1 MNRHYQILGAVIMLA
16 GGLLLGRQLKESR
29 LGNRPESF
37 GDTSG
42 TSSPRS
48 RADRTDSIKA
58 PERPMDLAAIR
69 ARLSSI
75 WNEGHGARELE
86 RLSAGQ
92 LRDLITELAT
102 RSGSGGNA
110 APDLMNLAAM
120 ELYKRE
126 GLAAADWITGTIPEG
141 AARRSL
147 LGAVISQAAREHPES
162 AKPWIN
168 KLEADYGRDA
178 IRAPIFNAVQGATAR
193 GAEDLIK
200 LVDLFGK
207 NHLSGI
213 ILPIGDCR
221 ADFDF
226 GTLYSG
232 VVGKVNLRTTVETW
246 ATRDTDAA
254 WQAVRND
261 LQTRGKPAAQYFES
275 IMLGLISKEGDAAAM
290 AWGVNAL
297 KELPQD
303 QRELCLSGLYTRYS
317 TPQSIS
323 AAARSLD
330 PEAREQFASSL
341 ITMTAGNAR
350 VVGVFETLE
359 RDQLLRVLEDAASKN
374 KDALSGTDGSYFSE
388 TLRQMFRDTERKF
401 NLTEEEKTKIGL

>member
-1 MNRHYQILGAVIMLA
+1 MNRRYQILGAVAMLA
-16 GGLLLGRQLKESR
+16 GGLLLGRQLRESR
-29 LGNRPESF
+29 FGDRPESP
-37 GDTSG
+37 GDTSR

-48 RADRTDSIKA
+48 RGDRPDSIKA
-58 PERPMDLAAIR
+58 QERPMDLAAIR

-92 LRDLITELAT
+92 LRDLITELAA
-102 RSGSGGNA
+102 RSGSGGNS
-110 APDLMNLAAM
+110 APDLMNPAAM

-126 GLAAADWITGTIPEG
+126 GLAAADWITATIPEG

-147 LGAVISQAAREHPES
+147 LGTVISLAAREHPES
-162 AKPWIN
+162 AKPWITR
-168 KLEADYGRDA
+168 LEADYGRDA
-178 IRAPIFNAVQGATAR
+178 ITGPMFNAVQGATAR
-193 GAEDLIK
+193 GAEDLVR

-207 NHLSGI
+207 DYLSRTMIPQGEC
-213 ILPIGDCR
+213 PP
-221 ADFDF
+221 DFDF

-246 ATRDTDAA
+246 ATRDADAA

-275 IMLGLISKEGDAAAM
+275 IMLGLISREGDAAAM
-290 AWGVNAL
+290 AWGVEAL
-297 KELPQD
+297 KELPQE
-303 QRELCLSGLYTRYS
+303 QRDLCLSGLYTRYS
-317 TPQSIS
+317 TAQSIS

-341 ITMTAGNAR
+341 ISMTAGNAR
-350 VVGVFETLE
+350 VVGVLETLE

-374 KDALSGTDGSYFSE
+374 KNALGGTDGSYYSE

-401 NLTEEEKTKIGL
+401 SLTEEEKAKIGL